1 MLASDLPCRT
11 VYIVNVFNLHSSVL
25 SAPTC
30 ARLVQVPFGLQLFR
44 REEVWA
50 IYTLGFWSQLCKQY
64 CVFHLEINSRSRS
77 SHRQKESSGV
87 LRRTEELSV
96 AGRRAQT
103 QRRLSLQRA
112 EDQKRQW
119 RKIPSRCSQT
129 SACMYAPDEC
139 QAESSF
145 MWGLRELSAESGCRS
160 AGNSFW
166 SPQIVINSIV

>member
-1 MLASDLPCRT
+1 MPGWSKFHLDCNCSEGRKSGLFIP
-11 VYIVNVFNLHSSVL
+11 
-25 SAPTC
+25 SAFE
-30 ARLVQVPFGLQLFR
+30 AN
-44 REEVWA
+44 
-50 IYTLGFWSQLCKQY
+50 SKQY

-87 LRRTEELSV
+87 LRGTDELSV
-96 AGRRAQT
+96 ASRRAQT
-103 QRRLSLQRA
+103 QHRLSLQRA

-145 MWGLRELSAESGCRS
+145 MSGFEGALGSAWLSLRREFILVSSDCD
-160 AGNSFW
+160 
-166 SPQIVINSIV
+166 Q